1 MKYFQ
6 GKNRAVGISISGA
19 TKRFLSCKRVAQS
32 IAAGVLFGLVLSGTG
47 CVRPPVQPFPTKD
60 QLSHV
65 DHTVKASGE
74 TLFAIAAW
82 YTGQGLNWK
91 QIVEANPGLNPNR
104 IKIGEVIH
112 IPRKLVVRT
121 ETMGS
126 VSGGNSAA
134 ANSGSSAAKR
144 NARPKGEAKTEPKVA
159 VVPEAEVTAYG
170 EAGKNGS
177 GIKAAP
183 KNDDSDFADIP
194 SEADKGILPQV
205 ATPKAMPEH
214 NPIDP
219 NSAASL
225 PAASVDPVG
234 GDVGQA
240 ATSPRVAAS
249 PTAEQRTKSRD
260 ELLQELLKD
269 Y

>member
-1 MKYFQ
+1 MKDFQ
-6 GKNRAVGISISGA
+6 GRNRVLGSILAS
-19 TKRFLSCKRVAQS
+19 
-32 IAAGVLFGLVLSGTG
+32 VLFGLTLSSTG
-47 CVRPPVQPFPTKD
+47 CVRPPVQPFPSED

-65 DHTVKASGE
+65 THTVKASGE

-112 IPRKLVVRT
+112 IPRKLVVRI
-121 ETMGS
+121 EPMGG
-126 VSGGNSAA
+126 VAGASGATGNP
-134 ANSGSSAAKR
+134 GSTSTKR
-144 NARPKGEAKTEPKVA
+144 SLRPKGEDRTEPKVA
-159 VVPEAEVTAYG
+159 VVPETEVPADSEISKDG
-170 EAGKNGS
+170 PGVEAVS
-177 GIKAAP
+177 
-183 KNDDSDFADIP
+183 KNDDADFVDIP
-194 SEADKGILPQV
+194 SEADKRILPQL
-205 ATPKAMPEH
+205 ATPKAVPEH

-219 NSAASL
+219 NSAASG
-225 PAASVDPVG
+225 PAASVDAMGSEVP
-234 GDVGQA
+234 QA
-240 ATSPRVAAS
+240 ATSPSVAAS